1 MGSVFL
7 LVTALLL
14 GGQPTA
20 AGDQATAPGGRTT
33 APAGQA
39 AAPGG
44 QPAAPAVKPAAP
56 GSQPAAP
63 GGGSSPSSAAQSA
76 SQDAPALELPV
87 SLEHIRASLARAP
100 EQPLLRGLDRKPD
113 FQVTVEQRLK
123 LEELLWSLDYKTGPA
138 PPGGLYGY
146 EQQRLLWNKTDHPLL
161 QPYAAFNSG
170 QLVTLA
176 VEGIVEKYAAGPA
189 LNALTGAERK
199 RVERAARAEV
209 TRAIAEFCAGESD
222 RSHIEICWMG
232 IDR

>member
-14 GGQPTA
+14 GSQPTA
-20 AGDQATAPGGRTT
+20 DGDQATAPRGPTT
-33 APAGQA
+33 APAGQTV
-39 AAPGG
+39 APGG
-44 QPAAPAVKPAAP
+44 QPAAPAVKAAAP

-76 SQDAPALELPV
+76 SQDAPALDLPV

-123 LEELLWSLDYKTGPA
+123 LEELLWSLEYKTGPA

-209 TRAIAEFCAGESD
+209 TRAIAEFCATEPD
-222 RSHIEICWMG
+222 RSHIEICWLG
-232 IDR
+232 IEH